1 MTTPRCWVCLGV
13 GCFVYWVLLMIPFGG
28 VVKTAWME
36 RHETLCGPTSVKLL
50 LFKVLKNGIFKIKKF
65 PHSDYNTVRG
75 VFGCWLYYYWVLL
88 MMFFFFGGGCKDSF
102 NGETWNTVWP
112 TSVKILLF
120 TVLKNRIF
128 RIKICPH
135 SDHNTDL

>member
-1 MTTPRCWVCLGV
+1 MLV
-13 GCFVYWVLLMIPFGG
+13 VLLLSVVDDVFFLGGG
-28 VVKTAWME
+28 VVKTASME
-36 RHETLCGPTSVKLL
+36 RHETLCG
-50 LFKVLKNGIFKIKKF
+50 
-65 PHSDYNTVRG
+65 
-75 VFGCWLYYYWVLL
+75 
-88 MMFFFFGGGCKDSF
+88 
-102 NGETWNTVWP
+102 P